1 MSIHSLIARA
11 ALPGICI
18 DASTIQMTSA
28 PSAQYAGRGCSDGR
42 LQRGRAVLTIH
53 RSSGRQAHS
62 ETKSSW
68 TPLIIHEVADAAT
81 GGA

>member
-11 ALPGICI
+11 VLPGICT
-18 DASTIQMTSA
+18 DDFTIQMTSA
-28 PSAQYAGRGCSDGR
+28 PNARYAGRDCSDGR
-42 LQRGRAVLTIH
+42 LQRGRAVQTIH
-53 RSSGRQAHS
+53 RSSRRQAHS